1 MSDNEKNTAA
11 AAGFEPAPPPP
22 EAVTDAAPEAAS
34 DAVEQAQDLMAQ
46 SASTP
51 PAATPEPSAADEA
64 AQEPEAVDVQEDVD
78 IETQLADASDDMQLS
93 PGSLKGLPRKKR
105 PDIAAMEALD
115 EQDEDEDDMQDTLSV
130 GLSQEVQ
137 DHLDALS
144 SVVLDSADV
153 AARSATVAT
162 GLANELR
169 ATTVVVGASLT
180 KSTLHSKIVLGVTGG
195 MLLLAMGVFFA
206 MAASLQSRI
215 GQVDDMLLAV
225 GKRVVDL
232 NAGIEGIN
240 AMNRSLATLGESTE
254 KLMASQ
260 AQLEA
265 RVQAALGESNALV
278 SNLPKEAAKSI
289 QEGSVALVKQ
299 VGALDGQL
307 KKQAGA
313 IQSLGKE
320 VSALKGVVG
329 DVDPLKRDV
338 QALITLQKQRYL
350 EALQQQNSAT
360 ARDQALTYPRAMPQ
374 VKGAPPAASA
384 APAPAQ

>member
-1 MSDNEKNTAA
+1 MSDNDKDTAA

-22 EAVTDAAPEAAS
+22 EAVTDAAP
-34 DAVEQAQDLMAQ
+34 DAIEQAHDLMAQ

-78 IETQLADASDDMQLS
+78 IETQLADASDDLQLS

-115 EQDEDEDDMQDTLSV
+115 EQDEDEDEDDMQDTLSV